1 MSSLVWGNSN
11 APRKTLPP
19 RCCQCVYS
27 LRTRPWEWL
36 RLISQSVW
44 LEAGQSNC
52 LGPPFFPW
60 LSYHRVLLLT
70 PVFGHT
76 REPQITCCPALLS
89 PLHTNS
95 STLFVFLSLC
105 LWSLMTHTVVCSR
118 RTWYCRYVMQTE
130 RLYCMTSAFPL
141 PCLYFCCCLF
151 LQSSGSFSTP
161 RPLLSPPLCPACHS
175 P

>member
-1 MSSLVWGNSN
+1 MLSDIIDDLLLCFPCMSSLVRGNSN

-95 STLFVFLSLC
+95 STLFVFLSLSLSLEPDDTHSC
-105 LWSLMTHTVVCSR
+105 LL
-118 RTWYCRYVMQTE
+118 
-130 RLYCMTSAFPL
+130 
-141 PCLYFCCCLF
+141 
-151 LQSSGSFSTP
+151 LQD
-161 RPLLSPPLCPACHS
+161 LVL
-175 P
+175 